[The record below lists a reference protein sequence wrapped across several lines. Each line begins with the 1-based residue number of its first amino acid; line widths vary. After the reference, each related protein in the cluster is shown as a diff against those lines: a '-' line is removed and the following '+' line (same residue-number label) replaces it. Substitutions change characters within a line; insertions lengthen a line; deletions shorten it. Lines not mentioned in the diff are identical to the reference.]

1 MKKKILLFSSELK
14 LAINIFKY
22 FNQKLKNRIIFK
34 AIFTNL
40 ENKNLAKINFPNANI
55 YEYPNETNLNSNFSF
70 TSISKIKLKNYKG
83 IFRYFNYM
91 LSYYGFNQKIFSK
104 KEKKIYFKFFTKKIL
119 DLLTKYDPNL
129 IVFTHT
135 PHSLFEIT
143 LIKVCQDLKIKTIF
157 PRGIPIASYY
167 ILQNKINKRTYSNIA
182 QDNYYQ
188 LKKNILRNKIKT
200 IKNNKFLN
208 LILITS
214 KITEKNFFYKFL
226 FFIYL
231 YIVYY
236 YNIFKIFIRILLNLF
251 NNKLKSYIY
260 SPDNIKYKLNQNL
273 IENRITNFQL
283 AKIHCEGN
291 KIKFNLLKFY
301 NSKCTIKHKNDLEIR
316 YIFFPLWFGP
326 SSTLYPYADKFLDY
340 LYTISLIQKKLPLN
354 TKLFVQESQDIF
366 NISNHAWFRGNFVR
380 SNDFY
385 QKIYKM
391 KNVFFVN
398 FDLSNDDLIAK
409 SLAVVSLCDKN
420 FIKSY
425 IVGKP
430 TITLGNILLTKQNG
444 FFPSHNELDLKKA
457 MTVISN
463 KVNINLNDKIKFLE
477 KLFLNS
483 FYKETYFKNKFQ
495 DYGKKHNPKENAKH
509 ISKLYSSLL

>member
-1 MKKKILLFSSELK
+1 MKKKILLFSNELK

-22 FNQKLKNRIIFK
+22 FNHKLKNKIIFK
-34 AIFTNL
+34 AIFTSL

-55 YEYPNETNLNSNFSF
+55 YEYPNETNLNSIFAFSG
-70 TSISKIKLKNYKG
+70 ISKIKLKNYKH

-91 LSYYGFNQKIFSK
+91 LSYYSFNQKIFSK
-104 KEKKIYFKFFTKKIL
+104 KEKKFYFKFFIKKIFN
-119 DLLTKYDPNL
+119 LLTEHNPNL
-129 IVFTHT
+129 IIFTHT

-143 LIKVCQDLKIKTIF
+143 LIEVCQALKIKTIF

-182 QDNYYQ
+182 QDNCYH
-188 LKKNILRNKIKT
+188 LKKNILKNKINT

-214 KITEKNFFYKFL
+214 KITEKNFFYKSF

-231 YIVYY
+231 NLIHYK
-236 YNIFKIFIRILLNLF
+236 NIFKIFTKILLNLL
-251 NNKLKSYIY
+251 NNRLNSYIY

-283 AKIHCEGN
+283 AKIHYEGN

-301 NSKCTIKHKNDLEIR
+301 NLRCTIKHKNDLEIR

-340 LYTISLIQKKLPLN
+340 LYTIRLIQKKLPLN

-366 NISNHAWFRGNFVR
+366 NISSHAWFRGNFVR

-385 QKIYKM
+385 QKIYRM
-391 KNVFFVN
+391 KNVSLVN

-425 IVGKP
+425 IAGKP
-430 TITLGNILLTKQNG
+430 TITLGNILLKKQKG
-444 FFPSHNELDLKKA
+444 FFPSHNELDIKKA
-457 MTVISN
+457 MTIISN

-483 FYKETYFKNKFQ
+483 FYKKTYFKDKFQ
-495 DYGKKHNPKENAKH
+495 DYGKKHNPKENTKH